1 MQPLLV
7 VDGLKKTYPNFKL
20 NEVSFAVY
28 EDCITGFIGANGAG
42 KTTTIRSIL
51 NLISCEAGS
60 IKFKGKDTKKTEKA
74 FKDSIG
80 VVFDEKFYLKK
91 KKICCWKV
99 TVLLKAKG
107 SFLPKQKKCS

>member
-1 MQPLLV
+1 MQPLLI
-7 VDGLKKTYPNFKL
+7 VDGLKKTYPNFML

-60 IKFKGKDTKKTEKA
+60 IKFKGKDTKKAEKT

-80 VVFDEKFYLKK
+80 VVFDEGFFM
-91 KKICCWKV
+91 
-99 TVLLKAKG
+99 TN
-107 SFLPKQKKCS
+107 